1 MRLICFN
8 RTHTQDAANGLTR
21 ADASSSRTCRLV
33 RRCVRVLLQRL
44 KVRGSGQ
51 TCRLVKLIKVNDAA
65 EALGAV
71 LNDPR
76 AGAVPAAEAH
86 LPRNECAVNEFTKKN
101 CCFLS
106 FYRFIYIFGSTS
118 MSALV
123 STPKTLTM

>member
-1 MRLICFN
+1 MRLICFI

-44 KVRGSGQ
+44 KVRGSGKR
-51 TCRLVKLIKVNDAA
+51 CRLVELIKVNDAA

-71 LNDPR
+71 LDDPC

-86 LPRNECAVNEFTKKN
+86 LPRDECAVNEFTKQTL
-101 CCFLS
+101 LS

-118 MSALV
+118 MSAIV

>member
-44 KVRGSGQ
+44 KVRRSPE
-51 TCRLVKLIKVNDAA
+51 CFRLVELIEARDAA
-65 EALGAV
+65 QV
-71 LNDPR
+71 LAEVLRNPR

-86 LPRNECAVNEFTKKN
+86 LPRNECAVNEFTKQTL
-101 CCFLS
+101 LS

-118 MSALV
+118 MSAIV